1 MRWCH
6 APATGLTAALVAA
19 GAAVLAQE
27 GVSARRVSDEQ
38 GFAYLHAGAAI
49 RLVPSELLAATYA
62 RDEIE
67 RKRGTA
73 AHASWSCRGGGTGHR
88 R

>member
-62 RDEIE
+62 RDEKE
-67 RKRGTA
+67 RGTA
-73 AHASWSCRGGGTGHR
+73 AHASSSCRGRGTGHR